1 MSSVAKGSPI
11 SATAELLYISRQ
23 SVRILYNGPPLRP
36 SNCPFQWGSKPLSN
50 TWYLGPMRVPKPNG
64 ISIGS
69 TVFAGLTTVTDRQ
82 TDRPRYS
89 VGNSRRIYACS
100 TAMRPNKQNRTGH
113 LLALDIRSIVKGPVK
128 LSWLSN
134 AVPKYGVT
142 SLHAMRSVCL
152 LNNGERN

>member
-1 MSSVAKGSPI
+1 MGSAVFCTGYCRASVYFTMG
-11 SATAELLYISRQ
+11 
-23 SVRILYNGPPLRP
+23 RP
-36 SNCPFQWGSKPLSN
+36 FAPQNCPFPWGSKPISN
-50 TWYLGPMRVPKPNG
+50 ARFLGPMRVLKPNG

-69 TVFAGLTTVTDRQ
+69 TVSAGLTTVTDRQ

-89 VGNSRRIYACS
+89 VGNSRRIYVCS
-100 TAMRPNKQNRTGH
+100 TAMRPNKQNKIGH

-134 AVPKYGVT
+134 ALPKHGVT